1 MILATSLS
9 VKLGFL
15 TRNES
20 LRLSRLIGYFG
31 LPDTSGADLR
41 LVLKAMK
48 KDKKKEGE
56 FMHLILLNK
65 IGNALI
71 HKIPF
76 EQLENL
82 VYDLR

>member
-1 MILATSLS
+1 
-9 VKLGFL
+9 
-15 TRNES
+15 
-20 LRLSRLIGYFG
+20 
-31 LPDTSGADLR
+31 
-41 LVLKAMK
+41 MK
-48 KDKKKEGE
+48 KDKKKEGD

-71 HKIPF
+71 HKISF